1 MTFGTARADW
11 RHLPLAQGDRQSGGT
26 PMGRVCRGIFTMY
39 RLLFTALCATAVTVH
54 AAETAPLS
62 VTITDVRNADGH
74 LFVAVES
81 TEAGWN
87 FKAESVAQTKLPASK
102 GRVTHVFEGLAPGK
116 YAVMV
121 IHDENENGKLDS
133 NFMGIPSE
141 GYGFS
146 QNPRV
151 MRRATFEE
159 ALFELPAGGTDVQI
173 KLR

>member
-1 MTFGTARADW
+1 MR
-11 RHLPLAQGDRQSGGT
+11 
-26 PMGRVCRGIFTMY
+26 
-39 RLLFTALCATAVTVH
+39 RLLFAALSL
-54 AAETAPLS
+54 AALDTRAADTAPLT
-62 VTITDVRNADGH
+62 VTITDVRNADGA

-87 FKAESVAQTKLPASK
+87 FKAESAAKTTLPAAK
-102 GRVTHVFEGLAPGK
+102 GEVRHVFEGLPPGK

-121 IHDENENGKLDS
+121 IHDENRNGKLDS

-151 MRRATFEE
+151 MRRARFDE
-159 ALFELPAGGTDVQI
+159 ALFELPPGGTDVRI
-173 KLR
+173 RLR

>member
-1 MTFGTARADW
+1 
-11 RHLPLAQGDRQSGGT
+11 
-26 PMGRVCRGIFTMY
+26 MY
-39 RLLFTALCATAVTVH
+39 RLLFTALCAAAVTPAAH
-54 AAETAPLS
+54 AAEPAPLA
-62 VTITDVRNADGH
+62 VTITDVRNAEGH

-81 TEAGWN
+81 TEDGWN
-87 FKAESVAQTKLPASK
+87 YKAESAAQAKLPAAK
-102 GRVTHVFEGLAPGK
+102 GDVRHVFEGLAPGK

-121 IHDENENGKLDS
+121 IHDENLNGKLDS

-151 MRRATFEE
+151 MRRATFQE
-159 ALFELPAGGTDVQI
+159 ALFELKPGGSAVQI

>member
-1 MTFGTARADW
+1 
-11 RHLPLAQGDRQSGGT
+11 
-26 PMGRVCRGIFTMY
+26 MY
-39 RLLFTALCATAVTVH
+39 RLLLTALCAVAASAN
-54 AAETAPLS
+54 AAEPAPLS
-62 VTITDVRNADGH
+62 VTISDVRSTDGH

-87 FKAESVAQTKLPASK
+87 FKAESVAQTKLAASK
-102 GRVTHVFEGLAPGK
+102 GDVTHVFESLPPGK

-159 ALFELPAGGTDVQI
+159 ALFELPAGGTSVQI